1 MIAGPQFED
10 VDSDDDDD
18 HDLNLRISMMTWVS
32 GPHLVSIVL
41 KVFFLNVFVSVCPKI

>member
-10 VDSDDDDD
+10 VYSDDDDD
-18 HDLNLRISMMTWVS
+18 HDLNLRTSMMTWVS

-41 KVFFLNVFVSVCPKI
+41 KVFF